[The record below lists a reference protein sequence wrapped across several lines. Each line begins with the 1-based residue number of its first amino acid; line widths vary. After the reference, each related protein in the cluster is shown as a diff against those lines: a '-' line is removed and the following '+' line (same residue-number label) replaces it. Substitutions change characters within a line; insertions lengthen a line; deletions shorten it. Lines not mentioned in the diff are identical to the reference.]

1 MTHPVEQPWRYPL
14 SQANRQPAPW
24 AYRLLARFVHLVMSG
39 LVKRSWAGQ
48 DQLPRGGC
56 LVVANHIS
64 NFDVLALGEYLIW
77 SGRWPRFLGKAEI
90 WKVPVVGWF
99 ARQCR
104 QIPVLRN
111 TDQAKDSLIHARAA
125 LEAGDCVVIYPE
137 GTITDDPEGWPMV
150 GRSGAARLAL
160 TTGVPVV
167 PIGQIGADA
176 LLGGKTLKPLR
187 LFSLRRRPISL
198 VAGPPVDLSDL
209 PVTPQPTR
217 QDLAEATA
225 RIMEAIVDLVSGLRG
240 EQPPPQ
246 RWDMRVGARVPRYD
260 EPAVKTQEAP

>member
-1 MTHPVEQPWRYPL
+1 MTHPAEQPWRRPL
-14 SQANRQPAPW
+14 KVANREPAPW

-39 LVKRSWAGQ
+39 MVRRTWAGQ
-48 DQLPRGGC
+48 ENLPQGGC

-77 SGRWPRFLGKAEI
+77 NGRWPRFLGKAEI

-111 TDQAKDSLIHARAA
+111 TEQAKDSLVHARAA
-125 LEAGDCVVIYPE
+125 LEAGDCVAIYPE

-160 TTGVPVV
+160 TTGVPVIPV
-167 PIGQIGADA
+167 GQIGADA

-198 VAGPPVDLSDL
+198 VAGKPVDLSDL
-209 PVTPQPTR
+209 PVSAEPSR
-217 QDLAEATA
+217 EHLAEATA
-225 RIMEAIVDLVSGLRG
+225 RIMDAIVELVAGLRG
-240 EQPPPQ
+240 IPAPAD
-246 RWDMRVGARVPRYD
+246 RWDMRVAARVPR
-260 EPAVKTQEAP
+260 VR